1 MPLYIVAE
9 SGTDRV
15 LGVTQAVDPVSAC
28 IEISRRSGSRTSRV
42 LYEIRS
48 NPRYSDWLVYELP
61 GQYDDPIAWEMFGL
75 DAVKHGRLVA
85 VIARRLAR

>member
-1 MPLYIVAE
+1 MPLYIVVE

-28 IEISRRSGSRTSRV
+28 VEVSRRSGNQTSRV

-48 NPRYSDWLVYELP
+48 NPRYGDWLAYELP
-61 GQYDDPIAWEMFGL
+61 EQFDDPIAWEMFGL
-75 DAVKHGRLVA
+75 DAVKHGRLA
-85 VIARRLAR
+85 TVIARRSAR